1 MTTFRES
8 IEIQAENTMLDN
20 VSSKFFNLLRK
31 ELRTKTR
38 EGVRGWRE
46 LSTDEIKKR
55 IVDAAT
61 RGDTIAAA
69 NYAMFLHYVVN
80 SEEDVGEVDEYGYAT
95 VGDIYGDGW

>member
-8 IEIQAENTMLDN
+8 IEIQVENSALDN
-20 VSSKFFNLLRK
+20 VSSKFYGLMRK
-31 ELRTKTR
+31 ELRVKTR
-38 EGVRGWRE
+38 EGVRGWRD
-46 LSTDEIKKR
+46 LSADEIKKR

-80 SEEDVGEVDEYGYAT
+80 SEEDVGEVDDYDYSIT
-95 VGDIYGDGW
+95 GDIYGEGW